1 MPNPP
6 MVIEAR
12 DAMGGTGSGRRPSLR
27 RALWRWLAGPEESEA
42 AAPQVLAPPPPMAA
56 LPADQLQRQQ
66 GQAERCYA
74 YAEQLNN
81 QGSADL
87 AVAFYRQAYV
97 QLRGSLGLHG
107 APQGWQPALPAAAAS
122 LTQAPAAPSL
132 AAPGA
137 TASPLAQQLQRIKE
151 RLNAG
156 TAAELERELHRWL
169 EAGHREADL
178 LNLLGLA
185 ALLQERRPEA
195 ERWFRETLAAN
206 PDHLRALVNLGGL
219 CLASDRSE
227 EALQHLGRAV
237 RLLPPRSTEG
247 LVALTNLTLA
257 HQNLG
262 RPMDAAQLALRIF
275 RIKPDH
281 LRPESLSA
289 AAATLEEM
297 GEDAAAI
304 EILQYLRG
312 QGGSTELLRRL
323 AKLLER
329 RGDFQEAALVY
340 RELLSQPDAQASPQQ
355 A

>member
-1 MPNPP
+1 
-6 MVIEAR
+6 MVTDSREVL
-12 DAMGGTGSGRRPSLR
+12 GGNRQRPSLR
-27 RALWRWLAGPEESEA
+27 RALWRWLMGPVEIS
-42 AAPQVLAPPPPMAA
+42 PVPGPVPVAPPPTGPAA
-56 LPADQLQRQQ
+56 ISADQTERQR

-74 YAEQLNN
+74 YAEQLND

-107 APQGWQPALPAAAAS
+107 APQGWQPALPAAATSPPTAPA
-122 LTQAPAAPSL
+122 LPAPAA
-132 AAPGA
+132 G
-137 TASPLAQQLQRIKE
+137 TASPLAQQLQPLKE
-151 RLNAG
+151 RLNAA
-156 TAAELERELHRWL
+156 TAPEVEHELRRWL
-169 EAGHREADL
+169 AAGHRDADL

-185 ALLQERRPEA
+185 ALLQEHRDEA
-195 ERWFRETLAAN
+195 ERWFRETLAIH

-219 CLASDRSE
+219 CLAADRSE

-237 RLLPPRSTEG
+237 RQVPPRSTEG
-247 LVALTNLTLA
+247 LVALTNLSLA

-281 LRPESLSA
+281 LRPESLVA
-289 AAATLEEM
+289 TAATLEEM

-304 EILQYLRG
+304 EILQYLRHH
-312 QGGSTELLRRL
+312 GGSSELLRRL

-329 RGDFQEAALVY
+329 RGDFQDAALVY
-340 RELLSQPDAQASPQQ
+340 RELLNQPDGQPDPQK

>member
-1 MPNPP
+1 
-6 MVIEAR
+6 MVTDSRE
-12 DAMGGTGSGRRPSLR
+12 MLGGTRQRPSLR
-27 RALWRWLAGPEESEA
+27 RTLWRWLTGPVEL
-42 AAPQVLAPPPPMAA
+42 APDPGPVPVAPPPSGPAA
-56 LPADQLQRQQ
+56 TSADQRQR

-74 YAEQLNN
+74 YAEQLND

-107 APQGWQPALPAAAAS
+107 APQGWQPALPAAA
-122 LTQAPAAPSL
+122 TPPAAPAL
-132 AAPGA
+132 PAPASG
-137 TASPLAQQLQRIKE
+137 TTSPLAQQLEPLKQ
-151 RLNAG
+151 RLNAA
-156 TAAELERELHRWL
+156 TAPEVEQELRRWL
-169 EAGHREADL
+169 AAGHRDADL

-185 ALLQERRPEA
+185 ALLQEHREEA
-195 ERWFRETLAAN
+195 ERWFRETLAIY

-219 CLASDRSE
+219 CLAADRSE

-237 RLLPPRSTEG
+237 RHVPPRSTEG
-247 LVALTNLTLA
+247 LVALTNLSLA

-281 LRPESLSA
+281 LRPESLVA
-289 AAATLEEM
+289 TAATLEEM

-304 EILQYLRG
+304 EILQYLRRHAAG
-312 QGGSTELLRRL
+312 TGDLLRRL

-340 RELLSQPDAQASPQQ
+340 RELLNQPDGQPDPQK